1 MSYKH
6 VLVAALEKEE
16 THDGP
21 FDLSAFI
28 ANERNHGS
36 DDYATFLEALAK
48 KLPTC
53 KFRNVTASGSAI
65 HVYLPTDH
73 FVLGRVGWGDWSVD
87 GKPTKSIMV
96 QSPRI
101 RNDKYSSDR
110 TQHYM
115 WTSINPKRALSN
127 ALGALRSHTPIA
139 VAKHY
144 APNVASKVWN
154 SDYEG
159 RDKVSKVRGNVIRHG
174 SLEQELRGIVA
185 SGYAFINAEFSD
197 RVTAFLHEADEYAF
211 RQQKVD
217 MLYVRAYMLG
227 EQQVFDTVPIAN
239 MHKHYEFM
247 VEESS
252 IRYTEDTLPDDIR
265 GKLSM
270 LLMVAMK
277 EYVSASYID
286 DVGMRVNEE
295 VFYVTQ
301 S

>member
-16 THDGP
+16 TDDGP

-28 ANERNHGS
+28 ANERKHGS
-36 DDYATFLEALAK
+36 DVYATFLEALAK

-101 RNDKYSSDR
+101 RNDKYCSDR

-144 APNVASKVWN
+144 ASDVASKVWH

-159 RDKVSKVRGNVIRHG
+159 QDKVSKVRGNVIRHG

-185 SGYAFINAEFSD
+185 SGYTFINAEFSD

-239 MHKHYEFM
+239 MHKHYDFT

-252 IRYTEDTLPDDIR
+252 PRYTEDTLPDDIR

-277 EYVSASYID
+277 EYVD

>member
-28 ANERNHGS
+28 TNERRHGS
-36 DDYATFLEALAK
+36 DIYAAFLEALAK

-53 KFRNVTASGSAI
+53 KFRKITHSGSAI

-73 FVLGRVGWGDWSVD
+73 FTLGRVGWGDWSVD
-87 GKPTKSIMV
+87 GKPTNSIMV

-101 RNDKYSSDR
+101 RNDKYGSER

-115 WTSINPKRALSN
+115 WTSISPKRALSN
-127 ALGALRSHTPIA
+127 ALGALRPHTPIA
-139 VAKHY
+139 VAKYY
-144 APNVASKVWN
+144 ATNVASKVWN

-159 RDKVSKVRGNVIRHG
+159 QHKVTKVRGKLVRHD

-185 SGYAFINAEFSD
+185 SGYTFINAEFSD
-197 RVTAFLHEADEYAF
+197 LVTSFIHEADEYAL
-211 RQQKVD
+211 RQQKID
-217 MLYVRAYMLG
+217 MVYVRAYMLG

-239 MHKHYEFM
+239 MHKHYNFD
-247 VEESS
+247 VEESFT
-252 IRYTEDTLPDDIR
+252 RYTEDTLPEDIR

-270 LLMVAMK
+270 LLMVNMD
-277 EYVSASYID
+277 EYVD
-286 DVGMRVNEE
+286 GVGMRAHDEI
-295 VFYVTQ
+295 FYVNVP
-301 S
+301 

>member
-16 THDGP
+16 TQDGP
-21 FDLSAFI
+21 FDLPAFI
-28 ANERNHGS
+28 ANERKHGS

-87 GKPTKSIMV
+87 GKPTNSIMV

-101 RNDKYSSDR
+101 RNDKYHSGR
-110 TQHYM
+110 TQYYM
-115 WTSINPKRALSN
+115 WTSVNPKRALSN
-127 ALGALRSHTPIA
+127 ALGALRPHTPIA

-144 APNVASKVWN
+144 ATNVASKVWN

-159 RDKVSKVRGNVIRHG
+159 QDKVTKVRGKLVRHD

-185 SGYAFINAEFSD
+185 SGYTFINAEFSD
-197 RVTAFLHEADEYAF
+197 LVTSFLHESDEYSL
-211 RQQKVD
+211 RQQKID
-217 MLYVRAYMLG
+217 MVYVRAYMLG

-239 MHKHYEFM
+239 MHKHYNFD
-247 VEESS
+247 VEESFT
-252 IRYTEDTLPDDIR
+252 RYTEDTLPEDIR

-270 LLMVAMK
+270 LLMVNMD
-277 EYVSASYID
+277 EYVD
-286 DVGMRVNEE
+286 GVGMRAHDEI
-295 VFYVTQ
+295 FYVNVP
-301 S
+301 